1 MKDILNEV
9 IAHLHTKRTNYCR
22 LKHKRGWLEYLDDGD
37 LVFSPIE
44 LQETLRQIIDKKGK
58 RPRGERLFSLRRKT
72 SFTIKRDKTPYR
84 PEEALERF
92 IVVSNPSN
100 FYNQVPIGG
109 GKESIDIGIKEDDS
123 KFIFVELKPWRSSN
137 SPLYAIVES
146 LKNLIEY
153 RIIHERE
160 IKNIPRYKGVDLYVL
175 APEEYYQ
182 SYRLIDEQGTYLKD
196 KLSILKGTLNSIS
209 SEFQASISLMALQ
222 QDIESFL
229 TVCKKLFEKNKLT
242 GQSTVS
248 VSERDSIP
256 SLARDKWNLL
266 VSSG

>member
-1 MKDILNEV
+1 MKDILNEL
-9 IAHLHTKRTNYCR
+9 IEQLHTRRTNYCT

-58 RPRGERLFSLRRKT
+58 RPRGDRLFSLHRKT
-72 SFTIKRDKTPYR
+72 SFTVKEDKTPYR

-92 IVVSNPSN
+92 IIVSNSDN
-100 FYNQVPIGG
+100 FYNQIPIGG

-123 KFIFVELKPWRSSN
+123 RFIFVELKPWRSSN

-146 LKNLIEY
+146 LKNLVEY
-153 RIIHERE
+153 RIIHERK
-160 IKNIPRYKGVDLYVL
+160 IKDIPAYKEVELYVL

-182 SYRLIDEQGTYLKD
+182 SYRLIDEQKTYLKD
-196 KLSILKGTLNSIS
+196 KLSILKETLDNIS
-209 SEFQASISLMALQ
+209 SEFQTNIFLMALQ
-222 QDIESFL
+222 QDLDSFL
-229 TVCKKLFEKNKLT
+229 TVCKKLCEKNKIT
-242 GQSTVS
+242 GQRTVS
-248 VSERDSIP
+248 VSERDAIAN
-256 SLARDKWNLL
+256 LVKNKWKLL